1 MKRLIAT
8 IAAALCFAA
17 PHAAWAQKGAAGAA
31 TVGQQGSGDDVV
43 SFAAEDAEMNAA
55 MDEARRTLPM
65 FMAEFNAAPAHAQGN
80 YSVKVGMTTRAG
92 TLEHI
97 WVANLRRENG
107 RLRGALANE
116 PYDLEGLR
124 LGDLVDIDESAIS
137 DWAIESA
144 RGQYGSFTT
153 RVIVNHIDAATADQ
167 IRATLAPTPLP
178 PHWVS

>member
-1 MKRLIAT
+1 MKRLIVT

-17 PHAAWAQKGAAGAA
+17 PQAAWAQKGGA
-31 TVGQQGSGDDVV
+31 TTTTGQQASSEEAV

-55 MDEARRTLPM
+55 IAEARRTLPM
-65 FMAEFNAAPAHAQGN
+65 FMAELNTASMHAQGD
-80 YSVKVGMTTRAG
+80 YSVKVGMRTRAG

-97 WVANLRRENG
+97 WVSNLRREGG
-107 RLRGALANE
+107 RLRGTLANE
-116 PYDLEGLR
+116 PFDLEGLR

-137 DWAIESA
+137 DWAIDSV

-153 RVIVNHIDAATADQ
+153 RVIVNHIDAATAEQ